1 MKQKDSMI
9 NDLNKKL
16 EAMSNKLE
24 SIKED
29 SELLGKF
36 LRLADSV
43 NREKAE
49 SVKELLL
56 NVSFL
61 FKFTRLICVQ

>member
-9 NDLNKKL
+9 NDLNQKL

-24 SIKED
+24 SLKED
-29 SELLGKF
+29 GELLGKF